1 MITVDLLSP
10 GGAFTAANGNTQEL
24 TTTFTTSIGST
35 TLTCNGASPFVP
47 GDTGKY
53 FQLKGAGSASPSA
66 DILEGTLTYVTT
78 TQVTMS
84 VIATKALAT
93 ASAYLIWG
101 NDDSAGMRA
110 FNTWAQAQVD
120 SITLTL
126 GTGSKN
132 FFFTTADSNAIRAGG
147 FTWNIPNPVTI
158 VGNGPGSTKF
168 FFTAVNKASGFC
180 ANNMYKSGNGNFG
193 ASSIYT
199 ARVDTVSA
207 GSLTLRCKTLADALL
222 FTTSTFALMTGLDL
236 QGDGDPPNSFYYEYV
251 YITNVDTGSGLITIQ
266 TALQNT
272 YLDTWPV
279 FDAGSPGGG
288 SDKGGPATLYVLD
301 PGWNVQSTFKDLAT
315 NNPYGQSPSKCRDI
329 TFDNVKC
336 LDPYGHF
343 PSQSKLVTYK
353 NADMTSFPTMEVDK
367 WVEECVFDN
376 TDVNELKFQSSINRV
391 TIQNGCNI
399 SSFNGTPRYLSFD
412 NSTVSGAT
420 GMGAIAHGRTDSFT
434 TSGSTFNGVLTY
446 FGITDSGYNSGGS
459 TILDDGYTMSSSG
472 VITMLRAG
480 RSLAGLTWAVPGTRC
495 YFDGRETTGS
505 LRIVS
510 WGPMFTVLAVT
521 ADATNIYV
529 QTDWPYTGGLPSWI
543 RRIRVLPSKTIS
555 FGSDT
560 VSSQATVQNL
570 VAATAAGRPYPGS
583 YSFATLNGATA
594 GTNIGSASIEVLPPT
609 GGKLVR
615 LTVNVTTP
623 YTGVAPSLA
632 WGKATQFI
640 LAGDGSSFIT
650 WNPSFDLRTAG
661 TRVITPSGVTGS
673 VGADSL
679 SVPTAN
685 AWLTHWL
692 SSMSTGSQNIVAE
705 YTGNPSVGPVFTVE
719 LVLDQGIVPTAVA
732 PLRLRLRAA

>member
-1 MITVDLLSP
+1 VITVDLLSP
-10 GGAFTAANGNTQEL
+10 GGAFTAANGDTQEL
-24 TTTFTTSIGST
+24 TTTFTTSIGSP
-35 TLTCNGASPFVP
+35 TLTCNGASPFVS

-53 FQLKGAGSASPSA
+53 FQIVGPGSAGVSGT
-66 DILEGTLTYVTT
+66 ILEGTMTFVSAP
-78 TQVTMS
+78 QVTMS
-84 VIATKALAT
+84 VNATKELAA

-110 FNTWAQAQVD
+110 FNTWAQAQSD

-132 FFFTTADSNAIRAGG
+132 FFFTTTDSNAIRAGG

-158 VGNGPGSTKF
+158 VGNGPSSTKF
-168 FFTAVNKASGFC
+168 FFAGVNKSSGFC

-193 ASSIYT
+193 SSSIFT
-199 ARVDTVSA
+199 ARVDTVAA
-207 GSLTLRCKTLADALL
+207 GGTTLQCQTIADALL
-222 FTTSTFALMTGLDL
+222 FTEDTWSLMTGLDL
-236 QGDGDPPNSFYYEYV
+236 QGDGDPPNSFLYEYV
-251 YITNVDTGSGLITIQ
+251 YITDVNTTTGVITIQ

-279 FDAGSPGGG
+279 FEDGTPGGT

-301 PGWNVQSTFKDLAT
+301 PGWNVEATFKDLST

-329 TFDNVKC
+329 TFDNVTC
-336 LDPYGHF
+336 LDISGHF
-343 PSQSKLVTYK
+343 PSQSKTVTYQ
-353 NADMTSFPTMEVDK
+353 NCDMTSFPTMEVDK
-367 WVEECVFDN
+367 WVEECIFDN
-376 TDVNELKFQSSINRV
+376 TDANELKFQSSIDRV
-391 TIQNGCNI
+391 IFRNGCNI
-399 SSFNGTPRYLSFD
+399 TSFNGTPRVLTFND
-412 NSTVSGAT
+412 STVSGAT
-420 GMGAIAHGRTDSFT
+420 GMGAIAHGRSDSFT
-434 TSGSTFNGVLTY
+434 TNGSTFNGALTY

-472 VITMLRAG
+472 LLTMLRAG

-505 LRIVS
+505 LRIVD
-510 WGPMFTVLAVT
+510 WGPMFTVLSVT

-529 QTDWPYTGGLPSWI
+529 QTDWPYSGGLPSWV
-543 RRIRVLPSKTIS
+543 RRIRVLPSKTIN

-570 VAATAAGRPYPGS
+570 VAATAAVRPYPGT
-583 YSFATLNGATA
+583 YSFASLNGATC
-594 GTNIGSASIEVLPPT
+594 GTDIGSASIQVLPPT

-615 LTVNVTTP
+615 LTVDVTTP
-623 YTGVAPSLA
+623 YTGAAPTLS
-632 WGKATQFI
+632 WGKATQFV

-650 WNPSFDLRTAG
+650 WNPRFDLKTEG
-661 TRVITPSGVTGS
+661 IRVITPSAVTGS

-679 SVPTAN
+679 SVPTAD
-685 AWLTHWL
+685 AWLSHWL
-692 SSMSTGSQNIVAE
+692 ASMSTGSQNIVAE

-719 LVLDQGIVPTAVA
+719 LIVDQGIIPTAVA
-732 PLRLRLRAA
+732 PFWSRLRAS